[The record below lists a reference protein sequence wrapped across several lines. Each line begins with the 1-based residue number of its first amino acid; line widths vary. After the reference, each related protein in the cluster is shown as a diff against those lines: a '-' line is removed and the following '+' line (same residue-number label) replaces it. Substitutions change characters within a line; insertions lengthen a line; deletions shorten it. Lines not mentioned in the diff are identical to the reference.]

1 MWRFKAGTLA
11 GALPPTSQCVS
22 VAKQLSSWNETPNLS
37 VSAPDPRWKR
47 NSTCLPGSGT
57 GQARRW
63 VLERSGQSPAQ
74 RGPHKSSVSL
84 FLQLL
89 GWEAEGAE
97 RSKRLKRVSR
107 NVYRAKKGR

>member
-47 NSTCLPGSGT
+47 NSTCLPGQRYRASAAMDVRALRTVPRTARAAQIFSVSVFTAAGT
-57 GQARRW
+57 GGRRRR
-63 VLERSGQSPAQ
+63 E
-74 RGPHKSSVSL
+74 K
-84 FLQLL
+84 
-89 GWEAEGAE
+89 
-97 RSKRLKRVSR
+97 
-107 NVYRAKKGR
+107 